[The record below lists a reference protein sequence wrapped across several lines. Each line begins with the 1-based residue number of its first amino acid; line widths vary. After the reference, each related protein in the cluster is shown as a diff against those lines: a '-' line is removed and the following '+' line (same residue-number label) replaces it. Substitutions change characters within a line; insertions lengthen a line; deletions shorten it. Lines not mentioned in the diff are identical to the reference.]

1 MMRSLMIAGI
11 SYLIKIK
18 TDLQMAQEIL
28 IMLWEHQDISM
39 KEKIRTQL
47 TIKYD
52 GPAKNLKMW

>member
-1 MMRSLMIAGI
+1 MIAGI
-11 SYLIKIK
+11 SYLIKIR